1 MSAILCVIRGE
12 HKFKN
17 VAVRCFAGPYAIGLI
32 KDKMGSLHWGLA
44 FVGISMLVSAISSPA
59 PEKGARPISLSFA
72 GPRPNRCK
80 PARNGFRSR
89 NFGLQPL
96 H

>member
-1 MSAILCVIRGE
+1 VSAILCVIRGE

-44 FVGISMLVSAISSPA
+44 FVGISMLVSAMFLVLLP
-59 PEKGARPISLSFA
+59 KRARV
-72 GPRPNRCK
+72 
-80 PARNGFRSR
+80 RSA
-89 NFGLQPL
+89 
-96 H
+96 

>member
-1 MSAILCVIRGE
+1 VSAILCVIRGE
-12 HKFKN
+12 HKF
-17 VAVRCFAGPYAIGLI
+17 CFAGPYAIGLI

-44 FVGISMLVSAISSPA
+44 FVGISIVGVGDVSSPA

-80 PARNGFRSR
+80 PAGNSFRSR